1 MKLTVTHYVVMLH
14 KPGYGT
20 YTPAFPSFE
29 EAQDFSNAIRLMV
42 ETAAVSEPVAVVA
55 TKDMLPEGR
64 TKASL
69 QKEVVECDI

>member
-1 MKLTVTHYVVMLH
+1 MLH

-55 TKDMLPEGR
+55 TKDVVLEGR

-69 QKEVVECDI
+69 EKKVVECDI